1 MKNQFGRRLYSRAE
15 WQTKFSYICQ
25 LTRDN
30 KLRQFS
36 FRLLH
41 RILTTKKELFKYRIA
56 SDETCIFCPI
66 SDSIEHAFIECT
78 VTTSFY
84 SEAFL
89 WFNRVNNTDIGLSSK
104 QRAFN
109 DITDLKQLTDY
120 QRRRLHLLVILL
132 NQFTPANVLETTRLK
147 MNIRVDG
154 LIAVAN

>member
-1 MKNQFGRRLYSRAE
+1 
-15 WQTKFSYICQ
+15 
-25 LTRDN
+25 
-30 KLRQFS
+30 
-36 FRLLH
+36 
-41 RILTTKKELFKYRIA
+41 
-56 SDETCIFCPI
+56 
-66 SDSIEHAFIECT
+66 

-132 NQFTPANVLETTRLK
+132 NQFTPANVLETTHLK

-154 LIAVAN
+154 FIAVAN